1 MTKKEILVTLKNIKS
16 DYSDLGIDIIGI
28 FGSVAKGN
36 ATEKSDL
43 DILYDTQKGIENLYE
58 KKQILR
64 KKIETTFG
72 VKVDLASRKY
82 LKPYIKDEIMKDL
95 IYV

>member
-1 MTKKEILVTLKNIKS
+1 MNKNEILVTLKNIKS
-16 DYSDLGIDIIGI
+16 DYSSLGIDIIGI

-36 ATEKSDL
+36 ATEQSDI
-43 DILYDTQKGIENLYE
+43 DILYDTKKGIENLYE

-64 KKIETTFG
+64 EKLENTLGI
-72 VKVDLASRKY
+72 KVDLASRKY
-82 LKPYIKDEIMKDL
+82 LKPYIKNEVMKDL